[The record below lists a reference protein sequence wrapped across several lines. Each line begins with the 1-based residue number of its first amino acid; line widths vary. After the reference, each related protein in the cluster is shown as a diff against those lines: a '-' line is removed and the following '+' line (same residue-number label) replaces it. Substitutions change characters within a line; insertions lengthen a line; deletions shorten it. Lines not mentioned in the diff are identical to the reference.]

1 MTKCQCECAERS
13 GSGLAQCARATM
25 CWCCGTDSH
34 TQIDGDNDG
43 GGWTEVIKRTSE
55 WVFSVCVCVCVKAS
69 VLCVC
74 YVLGRVLRSGRTWI
88 TFHS

>member
-1 MTKCQCECAERS
+1 MTKRQCECAERS
-13 GSGLAQCARATM
+13 GSGLAQCVRATM
-25 CWCCGTDSH
+25 CWCCGTDRH

-55 WVFSVCVCVCVKAS
+55 WVFSVCMKAS